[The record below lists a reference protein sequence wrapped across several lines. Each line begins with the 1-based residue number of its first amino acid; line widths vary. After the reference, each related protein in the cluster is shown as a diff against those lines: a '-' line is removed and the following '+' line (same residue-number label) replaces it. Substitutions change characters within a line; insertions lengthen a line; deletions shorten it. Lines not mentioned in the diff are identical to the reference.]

1 MLGLKDLAASR
12 GYRVRLAYAD
22 RVAGDALVLTLD
34 EGERDQL
41 VELMATRRPRGR
53 AHLAVIATTAA
64 GAKLAHERLTRAH
77 AETSRMANARR
88 KFIHRF
94 VRLIDQ
100 LAATW
105 GERHTA
111 APHPAVERLRAVLP
125 EAVAATG
132 VGFHVEI
139 AGGDDEAHTREK
151 YPTLH
156 GAAVLL
162 DGRWH
167 VLPYDPRAKMFAPR
181 PAAHAALLGWRP
193 GLDAAKAGLAVD
205 TEVAGLTEPSAALVV
220 GAAAAAVM
228 AAEVHASKKQSSSW
242 TDCVDPC
249 SGLDV
254 CDLGSALG
262 DLGNC
267 VPDCN
272 FDFDCGGLDCS
283 W

>member
-64 GAKLAHERLTRAH
+64 GAKLAHERLTKAH
-77 AETSRMANARR
+77 AETSRVANARR

-105 GERHTA
+105 SEREA
-111 APHPAVERLRAVLP
+111 GAPSEALVRLWGVLP

-139 AGGDDEAHTREK
+139 AGGDDAAHTREK

-156 GAAVLL
+156 GAAVLI

-167 VLPYDPRAKMFAPR
+167 VLPYDPRAKTFAPR
-181 PAAHAALLGWRP
+181 PAAHAALLGSRP
-193 GLDAAKAGLAVD
+193 GLDAARAGIAVD
-205 TEVAGLTEPSAALVV
+205 AEVAGVTEPGAAVIA
-220 GAAAAAVM
+220 GTAAAALL
-228 AAEVHASKKQSSSW
+228 AAEVEPSKKRSSW
-242 TDCVDPC
+242 TDCLDPC
-249 SGLDV
+249 SGADV